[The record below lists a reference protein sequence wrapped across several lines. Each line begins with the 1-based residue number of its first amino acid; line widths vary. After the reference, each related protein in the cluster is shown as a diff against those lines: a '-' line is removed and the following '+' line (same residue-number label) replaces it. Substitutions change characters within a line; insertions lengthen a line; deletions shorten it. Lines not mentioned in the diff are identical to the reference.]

1 VAASLTPR
9 AGPIQARLRE
19 REPELAELAV
29 AIQDA
34 REGNGRFVLLEG
46 AAGAGKSA
54 LVAAALH
61 RARASGLRPL
71 VARGGELEQEFAF
84 GVIRQLFESLVSA
97 ADAPTRRRLF
107 DGAAAPA
114 RWVLSPESDDGADR
128 SGGGFA
134 AMRAIFW
141 LACNVAVSGPL
152 LLVVDD
158 AHWVDAS
165 SLRALSFVARR
176 LADVPIALL
185 VAAREDEPGAPAEL
199 LDELRVDPS
208 ALRLTV
214 RPLSAVSSA
223 SVVRE
228 LLPEASDEICSAV
241 YNATAGNPLYV
252 RELLRSVDG
261 DGSIAAVHEASLPTL
276 GERTARRVARVAPG
290 AAALTTAMAV
300 LGDGGRLPAAA
311 RLAGLDESEA
321 ASIAAR
327 LERLEVLSCADPFE
341 FVHPLV
347 RRSVYE
353 RQSVTE
359 RDTAHAAAAT
369 LLQGAG
375 ASAETVAA
383 HLALVRPSGSTA
395 TAGMLVEAAQHA
407 LARAAPDEA
416 LAWLR
421 RAVAEEAS
429 APPRAE
435 LLAQLGHVG
444 VAVRD
449 PASIKHLQE
458 SLAEATDPSLRA
470 RVAAAL
476 AEILMNVGQWDAG
489 RQLLDAAREEHR
501 DGDPALQL
509 ELTAVHA
516 VSAAYDADQAQAL
529 AADRARLAELCA
541 ADGWA
546 AHALAAVLA
555 AVAAMRGEGAER
567 VLSFVDRALEGGRLL
582 SERAAG
588 AWASAQVIGALVA
601 IDADERALEVCDE
614 VAVQARA
621 CGSLIGLMTA
631 FGYRGCVAVR
641 RGELVSGEA
650 ELRTALAMFVEAEM
664 PMVFLS
670 AAWFLADAILER
682 PSLGDVAALVEATE
696 LEPIFLNTWSG
707 GMLLQVRGRLR
718 LARHD
723 DQGAI
728 GDLRASAR
736 IAAAMG
742 MGPAMSAWRSTLALA
757 LPAEQRDEA
766 VELVAEELRLA
777 RSSGVQRAVAV
788 ALRADGQLSS
798 GSAAIE
804 RLRAS
809 VGLLQDSSAR
819 LEHARSQIEL
829 GAALRRH
836 HLRTEAREHLRAGID
851 GARRCGAQRLAVRG
865 QDELRAAGGKPRTYA
880 IDGVAGLTASELR
893 VARLAADGRTNPQ
906 IAQDLF
912 VSLKTVETHLSHA
925 YGKLGLSG
933 QGSRGRLVG
942 TLNGHRRS
950 DDGFDAA

>member
-1 VAASLTPR
+1 MQEAKDGR
-9 AGPIQARLRE
+9 
-19 REPELAELAV
+19 
-29 AIQDA
+29 
-34 REGNGRFVLLEG
+34 GRFVLLEG

-54 LVAAALH
+54 LVTAAVEQA
-61 RARASGLRPL
+61 RARGLRPL

-97 ADAPTRRRLF
+97 ADPPTRRRLF

-114 RWVLSPESDDGADR
+114 GWVLSPESDDGADR

-141 LACNVAVSGPL
+141 LACNLAACGPL

-176 LADVPIALL
+176 VADVPIALV
-185 VAAREDEPGAPAEL
+185 VAAREDEPGSPAEL
-199 LDELRVDPS
+199 LDELRVDPG
-208 ALRLTV
+208 ALRVQV
-214 RPLSAVSSA
+214 RPLSAASSA
-223 SVVRE
+223 AVVRE
-228 LLPEASDEICSAV
+228 SLPAASDEICSAV
-241 YNATAGNPLYV
+241 HLATAGNPLYL
-252 RELLRSVDG
+252 RELLRSLNG
-261 DGSIAAVHEASLPTL
+261 DASETAVHEAELPTL

-300 LGDGGRLPAAA
+300 LGDGGRLAVAA

-321 ASIAAR
+321 ASVAAR
-327 LERLEVLSCADPFE
+327 LERLEVLSCADPVE

-359 RDTAHAAAAT
+359 RDGAHAAAAA
-369 LLQGAG
+369 LLRDAG
-375 ASAETVAA
+375 AAAEPVAA
-383 HLALVRPSGSTA
+383 HLALVRPAGSSA
-395 TAGMLVEAAQHA
+395 TALTLVEASRQA

-416 LAWLR
+416 AAWLR
-421 RAVAEEAS
+421 RALAEQAG

-435 LLAQLGHVG
+435 LLAQLGQVG

-458 SLAEATDPSLRA
+458 ALTEATDPSLRA
-470 RVAAAL
+470 RVSAAL

-489 RQLLDAAREEHR
+489 RRLLDAAREEHR

-509 ELTAVHA
+509 ELTTVHA
-516 VSAAYDADQAQAL
+516 VSAAYDAAQAQAL
-529 AADRARLAELCA
+529 AADRPRLAELCA
-541 ADGWA
+541 GDGWA

-555 AVAAMRGEGAER
+555 AVASIRGEGAAR
-567 VLSFVDRALEGGRLL
+567 VLPFVDRALEGGRLL

-601 IDADERALEVCDE
+601 IDAEERALEVCDE
-614 VAVQARA
+614 VEAQARA
-621 CGSLIGLMTA
+621 SGSLIGLMTA
-631 FGYRGCVAVR
+631 FGYRGFIATR
-641 RGELVSGEA
+641 RGELISGEA
-650 ELRTALAMFVEAEM
+650 DLRTALAMFVEAEM
-664 PMVFLS
+664 PMAFVS

-682 PSLGDVAALVEATE
+682 PSLGDVAALVESTE
-696 LEPIFLNTWSG
+696 LEPMFLNTWSG

-723 DQGAI
+723 DQAAI

-777 RSSGVQRAVAV
+777 RASGAGRAVAV
-788 ALRADGQLSS
+788 ALRAAAQLSS
-798 GSAAIE
+798 GATAIE
-804 RLRAS
+804 HLRAS
-809 VGLLQDSSAR
+809 VTLLQDSPAR
-819 LEHARSQIEL
+819 LERARSLTEL

-851 GARRCGAQRLAVRG
+851 EARRCGAQRLAARG
-865 QDELRAAGGKPRTYA
+865 QDELRAAGGKPRTFA
-880 IDGVAGLTASELR
+880 LAGVDALTASELR
-893 VARLAADGRTNPQ
+893 VARLAAGGRTNPQ
-906 IAQDLF
+906 IAQELF

-933 QGSRGRLVG
+933 QGSRGRLMS
-942 TLNGHRRS
+942 TLNGHRSTEYGDTRV
-950 DDGFDAA
+950 